1 MLPATRDRAGHRPT
15 IRGVLDPW
23 AMRRTLGRAA
33 TRTSVVGGLAL
44 ALVTLGACSEPH
56 AGTDDFATGRARVV
70 ALLNEAGA
78 VLPPAAGFEP
88 VALTDTDRE
97 TCRDKVLGFAVGGSG
112 TRQAQVPAI
121 VELAGAGIDP
131 DAAIEAI
138 AAMWAERG
146 YAIDRSG
153 LDDERYPK
161 LRARVDGY
169 LVVAT
174 SNSDTPGF
182 DDKPRVTLYAVSE
195 CLAG

>member
-1 MLPATRDRAGHRPT
+1 
-15 IRGVLDPW
+15 
-23 AMRRTLGRAA
+23 MRRALSRAA
-33 TRTSVVGGLAL
+33 TRTRVVGSLAL
-44 ALVTLGACSEPH
+44 AVVALAGCSEP
-56 AGTDDFATGRARVV
+56 GTGSDDFAAGQARVV

-78 VLPPAAGFEP
+78 VLPPAADFEP
-88 VALTDTDRE
+88 VTIADTDRE
-97 TCRDKVLGFAVGGSG
+97 TCRDKFLGFAVGESG

-121 VELAGAGIDP
+121 VELAGTGLDP